1 MGGSLALALRG
12 RAGSLIG
19 VDRQPLTLQQAREG
33 RVVDVI
39 TEDLAGGLAAAD
51 LVVLAVPVRAI
62 LDILRQLPELVPQ
75 GCRVMDM
82 GSTKAAVV
90 AAMSALPPAFEAIG
104 GHPMCGKETAGLAS
118 ADADLYRD
126 KLFLLCRSGRT
137 TPGLEAAARA
147 LVEAVGAHP
156 ALLDPADHDA
166 IVAQVSHLPYLS
178 AAALMRL
185 AADETQWEVS
195 ASGFRDSSRLAGSDP
210 RMMLDVML
218 TNREAV
224 LAALDRYTADL
235 SDFRQLLTAA
245 DEAGLREW
253 MAEAQVRYAA
263 YRRYRS
269 GGEIAP

>member
-12 RAGSLIG
+12 RAGTLVG

-126 KLFLLCRSGRT
+126 KLFLLCRTGRT

-156 ALLDPADHDA
+156 ALLDPTDHDA

-235 SDFRQLLTAA
+235 SDFRQLLAAA